1 MYEVPAL
8 RLPPIEGS
16 PTGVGTF
23 RYRED
28 LLLPRGGAAAVSFFV
43 VVGGGG
49 SPMGK
54 KTNISGGCNHALAM
68 MQTSASGTTSS
79 LGLDLLSKRAQ
90 KLLGIEMVSP
100 GLEMVRFGIFG
111 ISIGSLYMID
121 ACINRLLSAT
131 DCDATS
137 RKHPSIHRLIHVMPC
152 HNTAKEPL

>member
-1 MYEVPAL
+1 MKSPHSDYL
-8 RLPPIEGS
+8 LSRGLPPEWARSATARIYSCREGCC
-16 PTGVGTF
+16 G
-23 RYRED
+23 RQ
-28 LLLPRGGAAAVSFFV
+28 LLRRRRWWRLSYGQ
-43 VVGGGG
+43 
-49 SPMGK
+49 K
-54 KTNISGGCNHALAM
+54 DDISGGCNHALVM

-79 LGLDLLSKRAQ
+79 LGLDLLLKRAQ

-121 ACINRLLSAT
+121 ACINRPLSAT